1 MIRGTSTGIKR
12 FHAALLPVD
21 LLGWVGK
28 WFCGVLACR
37 PNPQGMSTDEGS
49 TIMAQRTNFWDLM
62 RDRTQQDIA
71 DHLATKQSVVSN
83 LIANKRGFSPE
94 IARKAATMSGGK
106 EKAATLYLTTQV
118 AALKQKLQT
127 GEMKPENAL
136 GSAQVIM
143 RTITKGFRSDELD
156 RNSPEFKEAA
166 LLLKKIA
173 EAALDLAGD
182 DDAGSGN
189 DQVAAKSSNPVQ
201 RDAQGVRIKDG
212 PPVERDAYGRVVRD

>member
-1 MIRGTSTGIKR
+1 
-12 FHAALLPVD
+12 
-21 LLGWVGK
+21 
-28 WFCGVLACR
+28 
-37 PNPQGMSTDEGS
+37 
-49 TIMAQRTNFWDLM
+49 
-62 RDRTQQDIA
+62 
-71 DHLATKQSVVSN
+71 
-83 LIANKRGFSPE
+83 
-94 IARKAATMSGGK
+94 
-106 EKAATLYLTTQV
+106 LYLTTQV